1 MTHEWKKL
9 GFTVK
14 ESETLFSVYRLTG
27 NPVNDDVERY
37 GYDFIIDDEITC
49 NPILYI
55 GNEYPELIQKTI
67 EYLQDKNDL
76 IHVMGNEWKHLK
88 NHANKVNGK

>member
-1 MTHEWKKL
+1 MTREWKKL
-9 GFTVK
+9 GFMVK
-14 ESETLFSVYRLTG
+14 EGEKIYSVYKADIDNHSLFGIAFHT
-27 NPVNDDVERY
+27 NDNKITYQLVDVKEEDY
-37 GYDFIIDDEITC
+37 KDM
-49 NPILYI
+49 
-55 GNEYPELIQKTI
+55 IQKTI